1 MLAATTISSAISFYA
16 FFVAIVLFVRS
27 KQWRFSFF
35 SLAALLATATMAA
48 FNVALY
54 FDWAPILR
62 ISFHGKDYEFTNIFL
77 TGVALMDGA
86 LGVGHRVGVYSRE
99 GELLARFGDPEEGE
113 EPGRFI
119 APHGIA
125 ADSRGDIYGAEV
137 SHTIRGRHLDPPREL
152 KSIKKLRKLD

>member
-77 TGVALMDGA
+77 TGVALVSGA
-86 LGVGHRVGVYSRE
+86 ASYINSPVTASIASVVNTR
-99 GELLARFGDPEEGE
+99 LLVA
-113 EPGRFI
+113 
-119 APHGIA
+119 
-125 ADSRGDIYGAEV
+125 V
-137 SHTIRGRHLDPPREL
+137 TL
-152 KSIKKLRKLD
+152 KANVRI